1 MKIAKKQVLLKIKI
15 QGGNYFMYKY
25 EDVIKDI
32 FNGENYKVREEQ
44 LQARCPFHND
54 HKPSFGINLETGCFN
69 CFSCSEKGNILEFIS
84 KYKNISISEAKLFL
98 QENYNIDVTNLDN
111 TNTYSVD
118 DYCKEK
124 KLDRQY
130 LESLNLSNSSNGLHI
145 EIPYFDIN
153 GEYVNSRCRASS
165 NSKMKFWWKKK
176 SQTTLY
182 RFVGI
187 A

>member
-1 MKIAKKQVLLKIKI
+1 
-15 QGGNYFMYKY
+15 MYKY
-25 EDVIKDI
+25 EDVIKDL

-84 KYKNISISEAKLFL
+84 KYKSISISEAKLFL
-98 QENYNIDVTNLDN
+98 QENYNIDVTNANN

-118 DYCKEK
+118 DYSKEK
-124 KLDRQY
+124 KLDKQY
-130 LESLNLSNSSNGLHI
+130 LESLHLSNSSNGLYI

-153 GEYVNSRCRASS
+153 GIHINSRCRA
-165 NSKMKFWWKKK
+165 NSKSQPRFWWKNNQK
-176 SQTTLY
+176 STLY
-182 RFVGI
+182 RSMGV